1 MEPGPNASG
10 EPPRVVVLQDDVPPP
25 AMAAAERLAQ
35 VIYVRKPQLAGALPG
50 CDALFMW
57 DFWSEALA
65 DAWPREG
72 GPRWVHIASAG
83 VDRLLFPG
91 LVEGNTIVT
100 NSRGVFD
107 EPIAE
112 YVLGLVL
119 AFAKDLPA
127 TVRLQDERR
136 WRHRETERITGA
148 RALVAG
154 TGPIGRAIARRLTA
168 AGLRVSGAGRTA
180 REDDPDFG
188 VVHPMERLHDAL
200 AEADYVVLA
209 APLTPA
215 TRNMIDAAALARMR
229 PSARLINVGRGP
241 LVAED
246 DLVEALRD
254 RRIAGAAL
262 DVFVDEPLAP
272 SSPLWA
278 MPGVIVSP
286 HMSGDV
292 VGWRDEL
299 VRLFTDNLDR
309 FAHGRELRNVV
320 DKRLGYVRPGADAAP
335 SPYAGQ
341 RR

>member
-1 MEPGPNASG
+1 MEQGPNASG

-25 AMAAAERLAQ
+25 AMARAERLAH
-35 VIYVRKPQLAGALPG
+35 VAYVRKPQLADALPG

-57 DFWSEALA
+57 DFWSDALEA
-65 DAWPREG
+65 AWPREG

-119 AFAKDLPA
+119 AFAKDLHT
-127 TVRLQDERR
+127 TVRLQGERR

-148 RALVAG
+148 RALVVG
-154 TGPIGRAIARRLTA
+154 TGPIGRAIARRLAA

-180 REDDPDFG
+180 REGDPDFG

-200 AEADYVVLA
+200 AEADHVVLA

-229 PSARLINVGRGP
+229 PSARLVNVGRGP

-246 DLVEALRD
+246 DLVEALRAGS
-254 RRIAGAAL
+254 IAGAAL

-278 MPGVIVSP
+278 MPNVIVSP

-292 VGWRDEL
+292 AGWRDEL

-320 DKRLGYVRPGADAAP
+320 DKRLGYVRPDADATP
-335 SPYAGQ
+335 IPYAGQ

>member
-1 MEPGPNASG
+1 MEQGPNASG
-10 EPPRVVVLQDDVPPP
+10 GPPRVVVLQDDVPPP
-25 AMAAAERLAQ
+25 GMAAAERLAH
-35 VIYVRKPQLAGALPG
+35 VVYVRKPQLAGALPG

-57 DFWSEALA
+57 DFWSDALA
-65 DAWPREG
+65 AAWPREG

-83 VDRLLFPG
+83 VDRLLFPD

-112 YVLGLVL
+112 YVLALVL

-127 TVRLQDERR
+127 TVRLQGERV

-148 RALVAG
+148 RALVVG

-180 REDDPDFG
+180 REGDPDFG
-188 VVHPMERLHDAL
+188 TVHPPERLHDAL
-200 AEADYVVLA
+200 GEADYVVLA
-209 APLTPA
+209 APLTAA

-246 DLVEALRD
+246 DLVEALRAG
-254 RRIAGAAL
+254 RVAGAAL

-272 SSPLWA
+272 SSPLWTL
-278 MPGVIVSP
+278 PNVIVSP

-292 VGWRDEL
+292 IGWRDEL

-309 FAHGRELRNVV
+309 FVHGRELRNVV
-320 DKRLGYVRPGADAAP
+320 DKRLGYVRPDANATP
-335 SPYAGQ
+335 DPYAGQ
-341 RR
+341 RG

>member
-1 MEPGPNASG
+1 MEHGPNASG
-10 EPPRVVVLQDDVPPP
+10 EPPRVVVLQGDVPPP
-25 AMAAAERLAQ
+25 GMAAAERLAH
-35 VIYVRKPQLAGALPG
+35 VDYVRKPQLAAALPG

-57 DFWSEALA
+57 DFWSDALA

-119 AFAKDLPA
+119 AFAKDLHT
-127 TVRLQDERR
+127 TVRLQGERR

-168 AGLRVSGAGRTA
+168 AGLRVEGAGRTA
-180 REDDPDFG
+180 REGDPDFG

-200 AEADYVVLA
+200 AEADYAVLA
-209 APLTPA
+209 APLTPG

-246 DLVEALRD
+246 DLVEALSAG
-254 RRIAGAAL
+254 RIAGAAL

-272 SSPLWA
+272 SSPLWG
-278 MPGVIVSP
+278 MPNVIVSP
-286 HMSGDV
+286 HMSGDA
-292 VGWRDEL
+292 VGWREEL

-320 DKRLGYVRPGADAAP
+320 DKRLGYVRPDADGAP
-335 SPYAGQ
+335 IPYAGQ